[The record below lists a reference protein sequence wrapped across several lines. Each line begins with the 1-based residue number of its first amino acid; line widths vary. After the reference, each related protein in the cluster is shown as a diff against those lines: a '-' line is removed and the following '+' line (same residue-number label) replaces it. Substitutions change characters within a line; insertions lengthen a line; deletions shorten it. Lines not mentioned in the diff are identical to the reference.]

1 MALDDGTTIEAASVV
16 RELNI
21 AMTWLS
27 YPGRTNGTAKAEEI
41 DFASAGGVR

>member
-1 MALDDGTTIEAASVV
+1 VLDDGTRIEADSVV

-27 YPGRTNGTAKAEEI
+27 YPGRSNRTATAEQVE
-41 DFASAGGVR
+41 FVGSAG